1 MAEHLQWMMPGGKAL
16 RIPSPVYIPPGGTA
30 GGMCWAGTGTAHG
43 LPSSLQRENHGRLWG
58 EAAGKSWEHHP
69 LPPSCCW
76 ASWDRAWAGA
86 SSPALCYCSLHAPAW
101 LGRYSQLDFLH
112 IQVTSLRF
120 FSFFF
125 FLVQTLRCRTGMF
138 IKESFPW
145 QERDPAAALTA
156 GTGHLQRHSGEDS
169 PGRFPLETWSF
180 FGGGK

>member
-1 MAEHLQWMMPGGKAL
+1 MAENLQWMMPGGKAL
-16 RIPSPVYIPPGGTA
+16 RIPSPDYIPPGGTA

-76 ASWDRAWAGA
+76 ASWARAWAGA

-125 FLVQTLRCRTGMF
+125 FLSKLFGVAQGCLSRKAFHGRSVILQLPSQPGQGICRDTAEKTLL
-138 IKESFPW
+138 
-145 QERDPAAALTA
+145 A
-156 GTGHLQRHSGEDS
+156 DS
-169 PGRFPLETWSF
+169 R
-180 FGGGK
+180 